1 MMMMIHNND
10 GDNKIAEVSAIRE
23 GGVCV
28 CGCVGGGG
36 GAYFLAWLY
45 SDVPP
50 NNPKTGFMVLSRWT
64 SRKRGV
70 IN

>member
-1 MMMMIHNND
+1 MIHDND
-10 GDNKIAEVSAIRE
+10 NDNKIAEVSAIRE

-28 CGCVGGGG
+28 CVWGG
-36 GAYFLAWLY
+36 GAYSLAWLY
-45 SDVPP
+45 WDVPP
-50 NNPKTGFMVLSRWT
+50 NYPKTGFMVLSRWT

>member
-28 CGCVGGGG
+28 CGCVGGGHTSLHD
-36 GAYFLAWLY
+36 YTRMCHLTIL
-45 SDVPP
+45 
-50 NNPKTGFMVLSRWT
+50 KLVLWFYHGEQVVN
-64 SRKRGV
+64 GV
-70 IN
+70 